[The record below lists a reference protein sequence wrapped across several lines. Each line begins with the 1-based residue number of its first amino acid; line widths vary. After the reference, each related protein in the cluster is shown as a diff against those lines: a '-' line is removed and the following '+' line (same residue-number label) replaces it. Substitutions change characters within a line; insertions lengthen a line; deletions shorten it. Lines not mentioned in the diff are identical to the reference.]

1 MLTLEDRS
9 VIAHRAATLDE
20 RLARSRWSPPADRA
34 VGTVTPFECAAL
46 KTWQRA
52 FSGTDRDAFLR
63 RLSWDGLDAW
73 SLAAALTASEP
84 GRHTPPAWTTWLQ
97 RFGQYAS
104 ALARELTACA
114 IPPEVAWLVSGSSKS
129 GTPSRTQDGVRL
141 REPAFVELWV
151 PVVRAIYAELR
162 YAGRTLVST
171 LPSPV
176 RHGFQ
181 RAWLADIAAAGQ
193 HAAWDAFQRYV
204 VPAEDL
210 ARERPPWPA
219 NRAPSDRYDA
229 FVAWQ
234 LREGL
239 APLFRDYPVL
249 ARDLALIGESAV
261 AAALEMLRRVELDR
275 EVIGSRFP
283 QGRDIGTLT
292 NLRGRLSDPHGGQRR
307 VTALTFSSGL
317 RLVYKPRDVTLDS
330 GFSELV
336 EWLGANGLADPPL
349 PARVLP
355 RDRYGWAELI
365 ERGECSSE
373 PEVHRAFDAAGVLL
387 CLAWAM
393 GARDLHW
400 QNVIATSSGPV
411 LIDLETLLQPDGLG
425 EETSSVPPT
434 SSVPSAAGEAC
445 LTSGLL
451 SCLQPSADGDAVDVG
466 GLCGRADRLPP
477 VDIAEWQNLR
487 TDAIEKHTVYR
498 AIAPGLNQITLQGR
512 VAEPASY
519 ADSLLGG
526 YRRAYRCLLKHRDE
540 LVGPDGHLR
549 RWFGGGLA
557 RTVLRPTQRYG
568 QALAALR
575 EPAFL
580 RDGVAR
586 CVALETLS
594 RPFSSSRERP
604 RAWPLAT
611 EERRALAAL
620 DVPRFSVRVDER
632 CVREAREA
640 GDLFTTSGLAAADLR
655 LSSMFDEQL
664 VSHEAAIAGSLGASP
679 AARYRTEPELSVV
692 ARSTDEQSPDW
703 HGGALWIA
711 EEVLRASA
719 DATNNM
725 AAGRSLSDVIRALG
739 LYEGRLGVAL
749 FLAAL
754 QREHP
759 DGRYEAVVRSALHA
773 AAACLGRI
781 ESSRDRD
788 GIDVGA
794 TSGLGSM
801 ALSATFIAQLHPDAG
816 ARRVAEQ
823 AAGLLDRRCLRA
835 CAASDLVA
843 GTAGAV
849 LALLAVH
856 EHTGA
861 AKWIDRAVIGGEV
874 LLERARLRGAGR
886 YWPSPQSR
894 VRLGFAH
901 GNSGIAYALL
911 RLASVTFD
919 KRFEEAALAALEYE
933 RAFYSPAQ
941 RSWPALVDDES
952 DREAAGLTVWM
963 NAWCYGAAGMAL
975 TRARAW
981 RMTEDP
987 LLEAETANAVE
998 ATAATASSMAEH
1010 LCCGNL
1016 GRADVMLTAA
1026 RWLGDAHLAKRSR
1039 QLAADVLR
1047 RCLRRGHVALSSSG
1061 FTYVVSRPGFFQG
1074 LSGVGYHFLR
1084 QASPD
1089 ALPSVLAFEPLPHH
1103 QAKHSRSHHVQTV
1116 D

>member
-20 RLARSRWSPPADRA
+20 RLARSRWSAPAART
-34 VGTVTPFECAAL
+34 VGTGTPFECAAL

-73 SLAAALTASEP
+73 SLAAALTTSEP

-104 ALARELTACA
+104 ALGRELTSCA
-114 IPPEVAWLVSGSSKS
+114 IPPEVAWLTSGSSEA
-129 GTPSRTQDGVRL
+129 SRDLEGVRL
-141 REPAFVELWV
+141 REPPFVELWV

-162 YAGRTLVST
+162 YGGRTLVST

-204 VPAEDL
+204 VVPEDL
-210 ARERPPWPA
+210 ARERPTWYA
-219 NRAPSDRYDA
+219 SRAPSDRYDA
-229 FVAWQ
+229 FISWQ

-239 APLFRDYPVL
+239 APLFREYPVL

-261 AAALEMLRRVELDR
+261 GAALELLRRVELDR
-275 EVIGSRFP
+275 DLIGRHFL

-330 GFSELV
+330 GFSDLM
-336 EWLGANGLADPPL
+336 EWLRVNGLADAPL

-355 RDRYGWAELI
+355 RDRYGWTEFV
-365 ERGECSSE
+365 ERGDCSSE
-373 PEVHRAFDAAGVLL
+373 REVHRAFDAAGVLL
-387 CLAWAM
+387 CLAWAL

-400 QNVIATSSGPV
+400 QNVISTSGGPV

-425 EETSSVPPT
+425 AANTSVPPA
-434 SSVPSAAGEAC
+434 SSESPTAGAGELC

-477 VDIAEWQNLR
+477 VETDEWKNLR
-487 TDAIEKHTVYR
+487 SDAIEKHTVFR
-498 AIAPGLNQITLQGR
+498 AVAPGLNQIAQRGH
-512 VAEPASY
+512 VADPSSH
-519 ADSLLGG
+519 ADALLGG
-526 YRRAYRCLLKHRDE
+526 YRRAYWCLLTHRDV
-540 LVGPDGHLR
+540 LAGADGLLR
-549 RWFGGGLA
+549 QWFAGGLA

-594 RPFSSSRERP
+594 RPFSSNRERP
-604 RAWPLAT
+604 RAWALAT
-611 EERRALAAL
+611 EERRALATL

-640 GDLFTTSGLAAADLR
+640 GDLFTTSGLAAADAR
-655 LSSMFDEQL
+655 LASMSEEQL

-679 AARYRTEPELSVV
+679 ATRYATEPQ
-692 ARSTDEQSPDW
+692 ATSTVEQAPDW
-703 HGGALWIA
+703 HGAALWIA
-711 EEVLRASA
+711 EEVLRAA
-719 DATNNM
+719 PGATDTM
-725 AAGRSLSDVIRALG
+725 TGAQPLSDLIRAYG

-759 DGRYEAVVRSALHA
+759 DGRYEAVTRSSLKA
-773 AAACLGRI
+773 ASVCLARI
-781 ESSRDRD
+781 ETSPDSA

-801 ALSATFIAQLHPDAG
+801 ALAATFIAQLQPDAG
-816 ARRVAEQ
+816 ARQVAEH
-823 AAGLLDRRCLRA
+823 AAGLLDLRRLRA
-835 CAASDLVA
+835 CASSDLVA

-849 LALLAVH
+849 LSLLAVH

-861 AKWIDRAVIGGEV
+861 AKWIDQAVIGGEL
-874 LLERARLRGAGR
+874 LLERARVRGATR
-886 YWPSPQSR
+886 FWPSPESR

-911 RLASVTFD
+911 QLASVTFD
-919 KRFEEAALAALEYE
+919 KRFEEAALSALEYE

-941 RSWPALVDDES
+941 RSWPALVDD
-952 DREAAGLTVWM
+952 DGDKEAAGLTVWM

-975 TRARAW
+975 ARARAW
-981 RMTEDP
+981 RLTGDP
-987 LLEAETANAVE
+987 LLEAETTNALE
-998 ATAATASSMAEH
+998 ATAAAPSSMAEH

-1026 RWLGDAHLAKRSR
+1026 QWLGDEQLAKSSR
-1039 QLAADVLR
+1039 QLAAGVLR

-1061 FTYVVSRPGFFQG
+1061 FTYAVSRPGFFQG

-1084 QASPD
+1084 QASPET
-1089 ALPSVLAFEPLPHH
+1089 LPAVLAFEPLPHH
-1103 QAKHSRSHHVQTV
+1103 QASRSRRHHVHTG